1 MKTIFDELQQEV
13 KNWWISLILGILYV
27 IVAISLMFSP
37 LSGYAVLSILF
48 SVSMLFSGLL
58 EISFAVSNR
67 RRVSSW
73 GWYLAGG
80 IIDMILGFYLDSLP
94 DAQHGSHSIHHCL
107 LADVPRLLI
116 RRLCHGPQKI
126 RDKRLGMVCCFRYS
140 CRHLLAHHLV
150 ATGSRR
156 PLRRV
161 HDFVCIPDYRLLPY
175 HAVIR
180 AEKPAQ
186 ARERV
191 EGKERSISRISS
203 PHEACQK
210 ESHL

>member
-80 IIDMILGFYLDSLP
+80 IIDMILGFYLIAYPMLSMEV
-94 DAQHGSHSIHHCL
+94 IHHRL

-126 RDKRLGMVCCFRYS
+126 RNKRLGMVCCFRYS

>member
-58 EISFAVSNR
+58 EISFVYR
-67 RRVSSW
+67 RRTDRPRS
-73 GWYLAGG
+73 GY
-80 IIDMILGFYLDSLP
+80 LP
-94 DAQHGSHSIHHCL
+94 DCLSDGQHGSHSVHHRL

-126 RDKRLGMVCCFRYS
+126 WDKRLGMVRCFRYS

-161 HDFVCIPDYRLLPY
+161 HDFVCIPDYRFLPY

-191 EGKERSISRISS
+191 EGKERERSIGR
-203 PHEACQK
+203 HEACQK

>member
-80 IIDMILGFYLDSLP
+80 IIDMILGFYLITYPMLSMEVIPFIIAFWLMFRGFSSVGYAMDLKRY
-94 DAQHGSHSIHHCL
+94 GT
-107 LADVPRLLI
+107 
-116 RRLCHGPQKI
+116 
-126 RDKRLGMVCCFRYS
+126 RDWGWY
-140 CRHLLAHHLV
+140 V
-150 ATGSRR
+150 AFG
-156 PLRRV
+156 
-161 HDFVCIPDYRLLPY
+161 CIPDYRLLPY

>member
-73 GWYLAGG
+73 GRHHRHDSG
-80 IIDMILGFYLDSLP
+80 ILPDSLP
-94 DAQHGSHSIHHCL
+94 DAQHGSHSIHHRL

-161 HDFVCIPDYRLLPY
+161 HDFVCIPDYRFLPY
-175 HAVIR
+175 HAVI
-180 AEKPAQ
+180 
-186 ARERV
+186 
-191 EGKERSISRISS
+191 
-203 PHEACQK
+203 
-210 ESHL
+210 

>member
-73 GWYLAGG
+73 GWYVAFG
-80 IIDMILGFYLDSLP
+80 IL
-94 DAQHGSHSIHHCL
+94 
-107 LADVPRLLI
+107 
-116 RRLCHGPQKI
+116 
-126 RDKRLGMVCCFRYS
+126 
-140 CRHLLAHHLV
+140 
-150 ATGSRR
+150 
-156 PLRRV
+156 
-161 HDFVCIPDYRLLPY
+161 
-175 HAVIR
+175 AVICSLIILWQ
-180 AEKPAQ
+180 PAVG
-186 ARERV
+186 ALYAVYMISFAFLIIGFFRIMLSFELKNLHKR
-191 EGKERSISRISS
+191 GKEW
-203 PHEACQK
+203 K
-210 ESHL
+210 EKKEKEVSAE